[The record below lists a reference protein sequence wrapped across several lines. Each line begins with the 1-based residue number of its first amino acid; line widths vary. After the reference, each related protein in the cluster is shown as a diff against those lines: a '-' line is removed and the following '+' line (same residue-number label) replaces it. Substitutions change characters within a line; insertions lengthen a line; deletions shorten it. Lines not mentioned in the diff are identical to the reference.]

1 MGSYFTKLFL
11 IISLEGCILKVKFKT
26 NAYLWSL
33 LCKHFL
39 QKQFRDLSVEVDA
52 R

>member
-26 NAYLWSL
+26 NYTARRQMHIFG
-33 LCKHFL
+33 LCYASTFYKSSF
-39 QKQFRDLSVEVDA
+39 EI
-52 R
+52 